1 MKALLLSLL
10 LLGTIVSGGAMAE
23 IRLTAWSDSVF
34 EHIEKEYGKAARK
47 RMHHLYDLVQ
57 DNMDL
62 DIEDKLELVNRELN
76 ALPWIADQEKYS
88 RTDYWAT
95 PLETIA
101 TFGGD
106 CEDIAIAKAMMLRL
120 MGVPA
125 HNIYLGFVKIRR
137 TGESHMVA
145 VWLADDREQAIVL
158 DNYSR
163 RLRKA
168 GKRDDLEFVMLFD
181 DNGKT
186 LMIDDDGRNPDIR
199 REIDGKRLEKL
210 NTVFRRMKENQESWK
225 QYNGGQPVI
234 LGWGRDREDY
244 QPVN

>member
-1 MKALLLSLL
+1 
-10 LLGTIVSGGAMAE
+10 
-23 IRLTAWSDSVF
+23 
-34 EHIEKEYGKAARK
+34 
-47 RMHHLYDLVQ
+47 
-57 DNMDL
+57 
-62 DIEDKLELVNRELN
+62 
-76 ALPWIADQEKYS
+76 
-88 RTDYWAT
+88 
-95 PLETIA
+95 
-101 TFGGD
+101 
-106 CEDIAIAKAMMLRL
+106 
-120 MGVPA
+120 
-125 HNIYLGFVKIRR
+125 
-137 TGESHMVA
+137 MVA